1 MSTDLIL
8 QPPQI
13 GPTVVLSGTLIA
25 EVASLENH
33 LGALPAVTDQGS
45 LDAVRAVMVA
55 ASRLAGQVD
64 AQRANAKRP
73 WDEVS
78 KAIHAAAKPV
88 ITRLELVKG
97 EAKQQIE
104 AFLHEQDR
112 IKREAA
118 RAQAI
123 AQAAATAALQQGN
136 APQLQAT
143 VLPTEIKAPT
153 QRRTVVRITDFL
165 LIPREYFDLN
175 TERVRE
181 ALLSGK
187 AVSGAELVEEQHVV
201 AR

>member
-13 GPTVVLSGTLIA
+13 GPTVVLSGALIA
-25 EVASLENH
+25 EVSSLEQH

-73 WDEVS
+73 WAEVG
-78 KAIHAAAKPV
+78 KAIDAAAKPV

-104 AFLHEQDR
+104 AFLREQDR
-112 IKREAA
+112 IKQEAA

-136 APQLQAT
+136 APQLQVT
-143 VLPTEIKAPT
+143 VLPAEIKAPT
-153 QRRTVVRITDFL
+153 QRRPTVRINDFQ

-187 AVSGAELVEEQHVV
+187 VVPGAELIEEYHVV

>member
-25 EVASLENH
+25 EVASLEQH
-33 LGALPAVTDQGS
+33 LGSLPAVTDQGS

-73 WDEVS
+73 WADVG
-78 KAIHAAAKPV
+78 KAIDAAAKPV
-88 ITRLELVKG
+88 ISRLELVKG

-104 AFLHEQDR
+104 AFLREQDR
-112 IKREAA
+112 IKQEAA

-136 APQLQAT
+136 APQLQVT

-153 QRRTVVRITDFL
+153 QRHAVVRINDFQ

-181 ALLSGK
+181 ALLAGK
-187 AVSGAELVEEQHVV
+187 AVPGAELVEEHRVV